1 MPGTTNYAPSSRPT
15 ETVASAKRE
24 LLLDTAWSLFCK
36 NGYRAVGIDTVLAEA
51 GVAKMTL
58 YNHFASKEDLIA
70 AAMEK
75 KGAETLAGLEQVI
88 ASAGTNPR
96 KRLMAVFDWLAGW
109 FESDGFTG
117 CAFLKA
123 VGEYTVKNDK
133 PRKAAAAFK
142 QALQDRI
149 EQLCLEG
156 DLKSPALL
164 ARQLMVVIDGAT
176 IHADMHH
183 NPAYAA
189 DARVVAKA
197 LIDAAG

>member
-1 MPGTTNYAPSSRPT
+1 MTSPAHAPAGP
-15 ETVASAKRE
+15 ASAKRE

-75 KGAETLAGLEQVI
+75 KGAETLAGIEQII
-88 ASAGTNPR
+88 AAAGKNPG
-96 KRLMAVFDWLAGW
+96 KRLLAVFDWLAGW
-109 FESDGFTG
+109 LASDGFTG

-123 VGEYTVKNDK
+123 VGEYTTAGDK
-133 PRKAAAAFK
+133 PRKAATVFK

-149 EQLCLEG
+149 ETLCGEAG
-156 DLKSPALL
+156 LKSPALL
-164 ARQLMVVIDGAT
+164 ARQLMLVIDGAT
-176 IHADMHH
+176 IHADMHG

-189 DARVVAKA
+189 DARAVAKA
-197 LIDAAG
+197 LIEAATP